1 MTFFIPEEKV
11 LEIQNAADIID
22 IVSESVLLKRAG
34 KNHVGL
40 CPFHSEKT
48 PSFTV
53 NPEKQ
58 IFYCFGCTAGGNV
71 FSFLMKH
78 EGISFPEAA
87 RALARRYGIE
97 LPTGNI
103 SAAQKRVMSE
113 REQILVAN
121 KHAVDCFSH
130 ALLSDSAGRKGL
142 KYLSER
148 GITGNTLE
156 RFGIGYAPEGW
167 SNLMHHLAR
176 KGVLERLLEKSG
188 LVIENKQKNV
198 FYDRFRNRIMFPIF
212 NTGDQVIGFGGRVL
226 DDSLPKYLNSPETPV
241 YNKSRSLYGLN
252 VTKQKC
258 REKGLA
264 FIVEGYMDLLALWQ
278 NGIENVVATLGTSL
292 TAEHV
297 RLLKGYAE
305 KVILVYDSDDAGL
318 KAAARSISIFDS
330 GHLDSMI
337 LVLPEGYDP
346 DSYVFE
352 FGAEAFIKIAEKA
365 IGSVDFLMESAIKK
379 YGLSVEGKVR
389 IVSAM
394 NEHLAEIQ
402 DSVARSLYIKKMA
415 EKLGIDDSAIMEKV
429 RRAMNTK
436 RSGSNAE
443 SLLRRESGVSGK
455 RHKTW
460 NGSATPTESYPMEK
474 KIIAMML
481 QFPQVLSE
489 IRRQEILSLF
499 ENGGLKKIGI
509 SILEHKGDSSRMVSD
524 LIATIDI
531 PQERQLVAS
540 LAIEEDMWGNEGCL
554 KLINQFTDSR
564 KRKQSDLLMKIKK
577 AEAQNDQELLNELLM
592 QRLKDRKKIRNKLK
606 SAGGEAL

>member
-176 KGVLERLLEKSG
+176 KGVPKKLLEKSG

-292 TAEHV
+292 TSEHV
-297 RLLKGYAE
+297 RVLKGYAE

-352 FGAEAFIKIAEKA
+352 FGAEAFMKNAEKA
-365 IGSVDFLMESAIKK
+365 IGPVDFLMESAIKK

-394 NEHLAEIQ
+394 KEHLAEIQ

-436 RSGSNAE
+436 RSGSNAK
-443 SLLRRESGVSGK
+443 SLLRREPGASDK
-455 RHKTW
+455 RHKAW
-460 NGSATPTESYPMEK
+460 NGSATPTESYQMEK

-489 IRRQEILSLF
+489 IRRQEILSFF

-509 SILEHKGDSSRMVSD
+509 SILEHKGDSNRMVSD
-524 LIATIDI
+524 LIAIIDI

-540 LAIEEDMWGNEGCL
+540 LAIEEGRWDIEGCL
-554 KLINQFTDSR
+554 KLINKQFMASI
-564 KRKQSDLLMKIKK
+564 KRKPSDLWMKIKE
-577 AEAQNDQELLNELLM
+577 AEAQNDQEQLELLM
-592 QRLKDRKKIRNKLK
+592 QRLKDRKKIQNKLK
-606 SAGGEAL
+606 FAGGKAL